1 MKYMEIKILIIMN
14 LEKLNDL
21 VFELKNH
28 TAYIKINRPPNNFFD
43 AELIGEI
50 ADVLE
55 EMDKNDECRSIIL
68 YSEGKHFCAG
78 ADFTR
83 SSMKEESDPYEKLYQ
98 QAVRLFRTKKPII
111 GVIQGAAVGGGLGV
125 SLACDFRV
133 ACPESRFS
141 ANFAKLAFH
150 QGFGTTITLPRVVGH
165 QKAALMLL
173 TGRRIT
179 GDEAFDIGLADY
191 LVSKE
196 ELMSSA
202 ENLAHEINS
211 AGPLGVQAIRS
222 TIKEGLADEIEK
234 ITQWELSEQNRLRET
249 DDFKEGIKASLDRRE
264 PVFKSK

>member
-1 MKYMEIKILIIMN
+1 M
-14 LEKLNDL
+14 
-21 VFELKNH
+21 
-28 TAYIKINRPPNNFFD
+28 
-43 AELIGEI
+43 GS
-50 ADVLE
+50 
-55 EMDKNDECRSIIL
+55 EMCIRDR
-68 YSEGKHFCAG
+68 
-78 ADFTR
+78 
-83 SSMKEESDPYEKLYQ
+83 
-98 QAVRLFRTKKPII
+98 PII

-264 PVFKSK
+264 PIFKSK